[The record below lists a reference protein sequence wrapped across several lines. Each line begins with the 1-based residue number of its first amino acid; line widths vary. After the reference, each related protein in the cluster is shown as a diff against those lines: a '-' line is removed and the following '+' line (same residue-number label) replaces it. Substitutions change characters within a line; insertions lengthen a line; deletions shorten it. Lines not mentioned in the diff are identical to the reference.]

1 MRVCTHIPRSEM
13 DDKDIEIEICWYS
26 RDRRAGKFEARVN
39 REVAKLSP
47 PPELNAGIVGLYL
60 IAAHYRVYG

>member
-1 MRVCTHIPRSEM
+1 M

-26 RDRRAGKFEARVN
+26 RDRRVGKFEARVN

-47 PPELNAGIVGLYL
+47 SPD
-60 IAAHYRVYG
+60 